1 MTKTLALEWAQAGIT
16 VNAICPGPF
25 RTPLNEPV
33 LRDPEASAA
42 FLANIP
48 LGRFGEPE
56 EIGGIALLLASE
68 AGAFI
73 TGAAFMIDGGCTAR

>member
-1 MTKTLALEWAQAGIT
+1 
-16 VNAICPGPF
+16 
-25 RTPLNEPV
+25 V

-42 FLANIP
+42 FLSNIP

-73 TGAAFMIDGGCTAR
+73 TGAAFMIDGGWTAR

>member
-1 MTKTLALEWAQAGIT
+1 MAGLGGDHPADGLEDGVQ
-16 VNAICPGPF
+16 
-25 RTPLNEPV
+25 LV

-42 FLANIP
+42 FLTNIP

-73 TGAAFMIDGGCTAR
+73 TGAAFMIDGGWTAR